1 MSKKTKKQSRTTS
14 AEVKFTASPK
24 EAVQSAPKAAE
35 KGFNPDYT
43 PVIKDL
49 KRIGT
54 LAGTF
59 FLIMIILSFFIK

>member
-1 MSKKTKKQSRTTS
+1 MSKKSKKQTRSTPTV
-14 AEVKFTASPK
+14 VK
-24 EAVQSAPKAAE
+24 SAPKPLETVPAPKPVE

>member
-1 MSKKTKKQSRTTS
+1 MSKKSKKQTRSTP
-14 AEVKFTASPK
+14 AVVKSTPSPLGS
-24 EAVQSAPKAAE
+24 VQTPKPVE